1 VLEAAGVNSALVGN
15 TLYGPP
21 LCASPRRAEA
31 LVCEVSSYQ
40 LEACPTLVPAVA
52 VFTNLSRDHLHRH
65 GSMAR
70 YAASKRGLFHRGG
83 HCVPLAVINADDAFG
98 RRLAHE
104 VHTRGGRCVLY
115 GRHPRAH
122 YRIRSSRWTLSDNR
136 IEIAT
141 PRGLV
146 HLRARL
152 PGAHNASNLAAAL
165 AVAGSIG
172 VPDACA
178 RAALEEAHA
187 PPGRFEV
194 VSRDCPFDAVVDYAH
209 SPDGFRQALLTARR
223 ILDDRPGGRLHVV
236 AGIVGGHDPAEQ
248 HHAGQILCTQAD
260 ELVLTSS
267 NLRGE
272 RPLPLVQDMLRGART
287 VAGGRVRVVLERAA
301 AIATALSGARPG
313 DIVLVLGRGA
323 LTRQMIDRSGA
334 WHDFDDRAVVRACL
348 EHVFRPDPERAHA
361 GGQV

>member
-1 VLEAAGVNSALVGN
+1 
-15 TLYGPP
+15 
-21 LCASPRRAEA
+21 
-31 LVCEVSSYQ
+31 
-40 LEACPTLVPAVA
+40 
-52 VFTNLSRDHLHRH
+52 
-65 GSMAR
+65 
-70 YAASKRGLFHRGG
+70 
-83 HCVPLAVINADDAFG
+83 
-98 RRLAHE
+98 
-104 VHTRGGRCVLY
+104 CVLY

-122 YRIRSSRWTLSDNR
+122 YRICSSRWTLSDNR

-141 PRGLV
+141 PRGLA

-172 VPDACA
+172 LPDGGA

-194 VSRDCPFDAVVDYAH
+194 VSRDGPFDAVVDYAH

-223 ILDDRPGGRLHVV
+223 ILDDRSGGRLRVV

-248 HHAGQILCTQAD
+248 HHAGQILRAQAD

-301 AIATALSGARPG
+301 AIAAALSGARPG
-313 DIVLVLGRGA
+313 DIVLVLGRA
-323 LTRQMIDRSGA
+323 AR
-334 WHDFDDRAVVRACL
+334 
-348 EHVFRPDPERAHA
+348 
-361 GGQV
+361 

>member
-1 VLEAAGVNSALVGN
+1 
-15 TLYGPP
+15 
-21 LCASPRRAEA
+21 
-31 LVCEVSSYQ
+31 
-40 LEACPTLVPAVA
+40 
-52 VFTNLSRDHLHRH
+52 
-65 GSMAR
+65 M
-70 YAASKRGLFHRGG
+70 
-83 HCVPLAVINADDAFG
+83 
-98 RRLAHE
+98 
-104 VHTRGGRCVLY
+104 
-115 GRHPRAH
+115 
-122 YRIRSSRWTLSDNR
+122 
-136 IEIAT
+136 
-141 PRGLV
+141 
-146 HLRARL
+146 
-152 PGAHNASNLAAAL
+152 
-165 AVAGSIG
+165 
-172 VPDACA
+172 
-178 RAALEEAHA
+178 
-187 PPGRFEV
+187 
-194 VSRDCPFDAVVDYAH
+194 DYAH

-223 ILDDRPGGRLHVV
+223 ILDDRSGGRLRVV

-301 AIATALSGARPG
+301 AIAAALSGARPG